1 MAAVLRLS
9 DPFSIITLP
18 MMGPMVGP
26 MAEPGAG
33 KPDGERSMPWESLF
47 AWPRQG
53 DLQIPFDG
61 GSREARDIWA
71 TRLDHAVAHA
81 DKAVLLVA
89 EGAACLASIWWARL
103 SPSHYVSR
111 VAGALFFQPP
121 SADPLDRQGGQLF
134 ASPEA
139 ALPFPSLIV
148 DGASHSP
155 ALASICGGRLLA
167 PPRGAPAPTGMWRQ
181 AQRLIERFSAGVVEQ
196 DMRVL
201 RTLGIPER

>member
-1 MAAVLRLS
+1 MAAELRLS

-18 MMGPMVGP
+18 VMGPVIGP
-26 MAEPGAG
+26 MSGPETGKGAG
-33 KPDGERSMPWESLF
+33 ERTLPWESLF

-53 DLQIPFDG
+53 DVQLPFDG
-61 GSREARDIWA
+61 ASREGRDIWA

-103 SPSHYVSR
+103 SPSHYVSK
-111 VAGALFFQPP
+111 VGGALFFHPP

-139 ALPFPSLIV
+139 A
-148 DGASHSP
+148 
-155 ALASICGGRLLA
+155 
-167 PPRGAPAPTGMWRQ
+167 
-181 AQRLIERFSAGVVEQ
+181 SA
-196 DMRVL
+196 
-201 RTLGIPER
+201 

>member
-1 MAAVLRLS
+1 MAAELRLS

-18 MMGPMVGP
+18 VVGP
-26 MAEPGAG
+26 ITG
-33 KPDGERSMPWESLF
+33 KPVGERAMPWESLF

-53 DLQIPFDG
+53 DLQLPFDD
-61 GSREARDIWA
+61 GSRESRDIWA
-71 TRLDHAVAHA
+71 TRLDHAVAQA

-103 SPSHYVSR
+103 SPSHYVSK

-121 SADPLDRQGGQLF
+121 AADSLDRQSGQLF

-139 ALPFPSLIV
+139 ALPFPSLVV
-148 DGASHSP
+148 DGANHGL

-167 PPRGAPAPTGMWRQ
+167 PPRATPVPTGMWRQ

>member
-1 MAAVLRLS
+1 MAAGLRLN

-18 MMGPMVGP
+18 M
-26 MAEPGAG
+26 AG
-33 KPDGERSMPWESLF
+33 QAGGERAMPWENQF

-53 DLQIPFDG
+53 DMQLPFDG
-61 GSREARDIWA
+61 GSREARDLWA

-103 SPSHYVSR
+103 SPSHYVSK

-121 SADPLDRQGGQLF
+121 ALDALDRQSGALF

-139 ALPFPSLIV
+139 ALPFPSLVI
-148 DGASHSP
+148 DGAAHGS
-155 ALASICGGRLLA
+155 ALATICGGRLLS
-167 PPRGAPAPTGMWRQ
+167 PPRAAPVPTGMWRQ
-181 AQRLIERFSAGVVEQ
+181 AQRLIERLSAGVVEQ
-196 DMRVL
+196 DLRVL
-201 RTLGIPER
+201 RTLGIRER

>member
-1 MAAVLRLS
+1 MRAELRLK

-18 MMGPMVGP
+18 MAMI
-26 MAEPGAG
+26 
-33 KPDGERSMPWESLF
+33 GEQADRAMPWEHLF
-47 AWPRQG
+47 TWPRQG
-53 DLQIPFDG
+53 DVQLAFDD

-71 TRLDHAVAHA
+71 TRLDHAVAQA

-103 SPSHYVSR
+103 SPSHYVSK

-121 SADPLDRQGGQLF
+121 ATAPLDRQGGQLF
-134 ASPEA
+134 ASPDA

-148 DGASHSP
+148 DRSMHGT
-155 ALASICGGRLLA
+155 ALAQRCGGRLLDA
-167 PPRGAPAPTGMWRQ
+167 PAHHPAPTGMWRQ
-181 AQRLIERFSAGVVEQ
+181 AQRLIERLSAGVVEQ

-201 RTLGIPER
+201 RTLGVTDRP

>member
-1 MAAVLRLS
+1 MTAELRLN

-18 MMGPMVGP
+18 MAG
-26 MAEPGAG
+26 AERA
-33 KPDGERSMPWESLF
+33 MPWEHMF

-53 DLQIPFDG
+53 DVQLSLENV
-61 GSREARDIWA
+61 SREARDLWA
-71 TRLDHAVAHA
+71 TRLDHAVAQA

-103 SPSHYVSR
+103 SPSHYVSK

-121 SADPLDRQGGQLF
+121 GTAALDRSGGQLF
-134 ASPEA
+134 ASPDA

-148 DGASHSP
+148 DGSTHGAT
-155 ALASICGGRLLA
+155 LAEICGGRLLA
-167 PPRGAPAPTGMWRQ
+167 APVAAPPPTGMWRQ

-196 DMRVL
+196 DLRVL
-201 RTLGIPER
+201 RTLGHFDR